1 MIKYLEKNNFNEEIK
16 DGKVLVDFYADWCG
30 PCKMLGE
37 VLLEL
42 EDLNIL
48 KVNVDEHPEIAKE
61 YGVMSIPTLIIF
73 KEGQEVN
80 KNIGFMNNVIYI
92 YRCVPVLSAIEEVTS
107 VDTCFISRKE
117 INEFINRFNV
127 DFKFNDDFKLS
138 DHSTW
143 KF

>member
-1 MIKYLEKNNFNEEIK
+1 
-16 DGKVLVDFYADWCG
+16 
-30 PCKMLGE
+30 MLGE

-80 KNIGFMNNVIYI
+80 KNIGFIAKEEIERIY
-92 YRCVPVLSAIEEVTS
+92 
-107 VDTCFISRKE
+107 
-117 INEFINRFNV
+117 NE
-127 DFKFNDDFKLS
+127 S
-138 DHSTW
+138 
-143 KF
+143 